1 MLEFCF
7 IGDMVQLA
15 LKKEGC
21 DMGGFGKDFRLEI
34 SRFISITCVSKD
46 VRMLNKFGA
55 GV

>member
-21 DMGGFGKDFRLEI
+21 DKGGIGKDFRLEI
-34 SRFISITCVSKD
+34 STFTSINCD
-46 VRMLNKFGA
+46 LCMEGCEDIE
-55 GV
+55 